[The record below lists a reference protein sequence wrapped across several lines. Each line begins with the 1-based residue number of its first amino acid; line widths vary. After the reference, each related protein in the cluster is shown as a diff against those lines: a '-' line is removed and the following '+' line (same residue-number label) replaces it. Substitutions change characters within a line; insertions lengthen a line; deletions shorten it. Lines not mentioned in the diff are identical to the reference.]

1 MFTAVCIKFRN
12 LITAQFILLLNSNN
26 SEKPFVVNEIL
37 DTGIIFRNL
46 HLLSLAAYHFFFP
59 VSGVTINVESMGSLL
74 MVENNKRTCGL
85 PKISGSMSI

>member
-1 MFTAVCIKFRN
+1 MHLIPLAVIMTLEGPPFLFTAVCIKFRN

-46 HLLSLAAYHFFFP
+46 HLLSLRLPFFFFT
-59 VSGVTINVESMGSLL
+59 VSGVTINVESRDL
-74 MVENNKRTCGL
+74 C
-85 PKISGSMSI
+85 